1 MLLTSSQVSIL
12 ISSGTGTVK
21 KNPLQ
26 KINAEID
33 RLISRCLE
41 CAVVLCTAALFLS
54 GYVIQ
59 QRTLRDLRAAIISN
73 REPRPSPKIYLPDR
87 FKTSTTELEDGT
99 VVTLDDPRLGSRR
112 RVDANKEDDIIIVRP
127 TFPDEKQQPAQ
138 QQQQKMGMLEKAA
151 AAAAA
156 AVAGSRGDMQEDGDG
171 AASTQKPMSR
181 AERRRQ
187 IKEEIRKLSEGQEP
201 VYYQRRL
208 W

>member
-1 MLLTSSQVSIL
+1 M
-12 ISSGTGTVK
+12 
-21 KNPLQ
+21 
-26 KINAEID
+26 
-33 RLISRCLE
+33 
-41 CAVVLCTAALFLS
+41 
-54 GYVIQ
+54 IQ
-59 QRTLRDLRAAIISN
+59 QRTLRDLRAAITYN

-99 VVTLDDPRLGSRR
+99 VVALDDPRLGSRR
-112 RVDANKEDDIIIVRP
+112 RVDAAKEDDIIIVRP
-127 TFPDEKQQPAQ
+127 TFPDEKLPAQ
-138 QQQQKMGMLEKAA
+138 QQRQQQRPGMFKKA

-156 AVAGSRGDMQEDGDG
+156 AVAGSLGETQEDGDST
-171 AASTQKPMSR
+171 ANTQKPVSR